1 MEKPEE
7 VLTCAHCKHKGT
19 DVIERVCYVRGQGEV
34 LRSYCEDGIACWKRW
49 DDANL
54 K

>member
-7 VLTCAHCKHKGT
+7 VLTCSHCGHKGT